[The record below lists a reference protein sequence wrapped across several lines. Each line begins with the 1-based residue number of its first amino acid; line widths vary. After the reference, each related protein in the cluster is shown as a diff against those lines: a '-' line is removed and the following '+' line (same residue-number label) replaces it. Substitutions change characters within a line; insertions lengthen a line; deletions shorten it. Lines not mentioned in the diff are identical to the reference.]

1 MAGQGRQRQ
10 PGIARLKSE
19 KTPGAVPPGVFAV
32 FTLMVDLLTVVSL
45 DFRLVEL

>member
-19 KTPGAVPPGVFAV
+19 KTPGGATPGVLKKQNEKADFA
-32 FTLMVDLLTVVSL
+32 TPICMK
-45 DFRLVEL
+45 